1 MNIKQKLSNIED
13 LILKKNFLLKLIKL
27 SERKYNIDD
36 LVNLKYISVIK
47 KWETYFNN
55 MIPSFKDPYIIWWAY
70 MDFRDFM
77 FAGFDMYN
85 KKWFITQVSNIFTIY
100 NLKYSKELEIIWM
113 KFKFKKVK
121 KEFFYG
127 KETKMMKSYKINFMT
142 KERLFLEYVRDYINY
157 DDTIFVDIYSKLD
170 TSILEKYL
178 NKYPIKKVVDKINKI
193 KICL

>member
-1 MNIKQKLSNIED
+1 MNIKEKLSNIDD
-13 LILKKNFLLKLIKL
+13 LILKKDFLLKLIKI
-27 SERKYNIDD
+27 SEKKYNIDD

-55 MIPSFKDPYIIWWAY
+55 MTPSFKDPYILWWAY
-70 MDFRDFM
+70 MDFKDFM
-77 FAGFDMYN
+77 FAWFDMYN
-85 KKWFITQVSNIFTIY
+85 KKWFITQVSNIFTVY
-100 NLKYSKELEIIWM
+100 NLKHSKELEIMWM

-127 KETKMMKSYKINFMT
+127 KESKMMNSYKINFMT

-157 DDTIFVDIYSKLD
+157 DDKIFVEIYNKLD
-170 TSILEKYL
+170 KDILEKCL
-178 NKYPIKKVVDKINKI
+178 NKYPIKKVVNKINKI

>member
-1 MNIKQKLSNIED
+1 MNIKEKLSNIDD
-13 LILKKNFLLKLIKL
+13 LILKKDFLLKLIKI
-27 SERKYNIDD
+27 SEKKYNIDD

-55 MIPSFKDPYIIWWAY
+55 MVPSFKDPYILWWAY
-70 MDFRDFM
+70 MDFKDFM
-77 FAGFDMYN
+77 FAWFDMYN
-85 KKWFITQVSNIFTIY
+85 KKWFITQVSNIFTVY
-100 NLKYSKELEIIWM
+100 NLKYSKELEIMWM

-127 KETKMMKSYKINFMT
+127 KETKMMNSYKINFMT

-157 DDTIFVDIYSKLD
+157 DDKIFVDIYNKLD
-170 TSILEKYL
+170 RDILEKNL
-178 NKYPIKKVVDKINKI
+178 DKYPIKKVVDKINKI

>member
-1 MNIKQKLSNIED
+1 MNIKEKLSNIDD
-13 LILKKNFLLKLIKL
+13 LILKKDFLLKLIIL
-27 SERKYNIDD
+27 SGKKYNIDD

-55 MIPSFKDPYIIWWAY
+55 MIPSFKDPYILWWAY
-70 MDFRDFM
+70 MDFKDFM

-85 KKWFITQVSNIFTIY
+85 KAWFITQVSNIFTVY
-100 NLKYSKELEIIWM
+100 NLKYSKELEIVWM

-127 KETKMMKSYKINFMT
+127 KETKMINSYKINFMT

-157 DDTIFVDIYSKLD
+157 DDKIFVVIYNKLD
-170 TSILEKYL
+170 KDILEKYL
-178 NKYPIKKVVDKINKI
+178 AKYPVQKVINKINKI
-193 KICL
+193 KTCL